1 MLLRLIINKFKKSK
15 SCNWIADLATDDS
28 FHRSEESIEVDDFSN
43 PYEKEIAKEDLQQAY
58 STARLRPKTR
68 RWRKKTESIPK
79 WCYLTTDEIISLYD
93 QRVAPSASYTNTKE
107 DGKFEY
113 DLLMSALIECLKI
126 ETRPQLRDLPPTG
139 P

>member
-15 SCNWIADLATDDS
+15 SCNWITDLATDDS
-28 FHRSEESIEVDDFSN
+28 FHRSDESVEVDIFSN
-43 PYEKEIAKEDLQQAY
+43 PYEKEVAKGDYQQAY
-58 STARLRPKTR
+58 SAARLRPKTR
-68 RWRKKTESIPK
+68 RWRKKTEKIPK
-79 WCYLTTDEIISLYD
+79 WCYLATEEIISLYD
-93 QRVAPSASYTNTKE
+93 RRGTPSASYTNTKE

-126 ETRPQLRDLPPTG
+126 ETRPEQKYLQPTG